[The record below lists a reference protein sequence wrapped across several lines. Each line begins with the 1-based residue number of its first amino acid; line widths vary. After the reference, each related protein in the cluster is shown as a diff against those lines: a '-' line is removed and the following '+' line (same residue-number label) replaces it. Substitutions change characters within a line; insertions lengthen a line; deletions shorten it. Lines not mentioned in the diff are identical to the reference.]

1 MIQVLL
7 CGRLSPFLWRRDIV
21 YMVKKSTFMFC
32 HNLQC
37 FFPIKFSIQQ
47 AFDFCRGI
55 TSFYLMVLV
64 LELGLAE
71 SGTKS
76 YYVEIMNTTW
86 YVLFVYYITNFDFC
100 YYLANSLRRLL
111 LIKKTYYSK
120 LINSL
125 HPARSSLL
133 LSPLSIF
140 SSPFS
145 PPLLNFHPFS
155 VP

>member
-1 MIQVLL
+1 MADWAL
-7 CGRLSPFLWRRDIV
+7 FLWRRDIV
-21 YMVKKSTFMFC
+21 YMVKKKYILCFATFISA
-32 HNLQC
+32 
-37 FFPIKFSIQQ
+37 FFAIKFFIQQ

-64 LELGLAE
+64 LVLGLAE

-76 YYVEIMNTTW
+76 YHVEIMNTTW
-86 YVLFVYYITNFDFC
+86 YVLFVYYITNLNFC

-111 LIKKTYYSK
+111 QIKKTYYSK

-125 HPARSSLL
+125 HLARSSLL

-145 PPLLNFHPFS
+145 PPLLNYHPFS
-155 VP
+155 AS